1 LLLLQLRHN
10 TWMLLGVFVPPCE
23 IGTMWSPVRSS
34 VVPQTTQY
42 GWRAIAWATSR
53 CRA

>member
-23 IGTMWSPVRSS
+23 IGTM
-34 VVPQTTQY
+34 
-42 GWRAIAWATSR
+42 
-53 CRA
+53 